1 MEEETEVLSD
11 HKVIPETGL
20 TRAEI
25 MQKSTRD
32 WDENTRRP
40 PVSYAS
46 LIAVALRDLGG
57 YGTLQQ
63 GADSIEKFWLKFWLE
78 KSLEFW
84 LEISSIE
91 KNFKNG

>member
-1 MEEETEVLSD
+1 MEEETEVPSSD

-78 KSLEFW
+78 KPMA
-84 LEISSIE
+84 
-91 KNFKNG
+91 

>member
-1 MEEETEVLSD
+1 M
-11 HKVIPETGL
+11 
-20 TRAEI
+20 
-25 MQKSTRD
+25 
-32 WDENTRRP
+32 DENTRPR
-40 PVSYAS
+40 VSYPS

-91 KNFKNG
+91 KKFKNG